1 MVTILMP
8 VYNEG
13 EYIYNNVMTV
23 DTFLNNEGIE
33 HQFLLV
39 DDGSRDNSWSE
50 MCRLACDHRHVSI
63 IRLSRNFGK
72 ESALCAG
79 LENATG
85 DAIII
90 MDSDLQHP
98 PEYIPEMVRLW
109 REEGYNVVEGIKED
123 RGKESL
129 SSKLAALLFYRTF
142 KRTTG
147 IDIGIASDFKLM
159 DRSAVEA
166 WKKLPE
172 KNTFFRGLSAW
183 VGFKRYAMPFKVAPR
198 AGGETKWTFSALV
211 RLAAN
216 SITAYTAAPLFIVFW
231 LGVLMGIG
239 ALVLTIQTL
248 YNYFA
253 HQSVPGFSTVILLLL
268 FIGSAIMISLSII
281 GLYIA
286 KIYDEVKARPRYL
299 IMNKQGNAIIEEN

>member
-1 MVTILMP
+1 MITVLMP

-13 EYIYNNVMTV
+13 KYIYNNVMKV
-23 DTFLNNEGIE
+23 DSLLIEKGIE

-39 DDGSRDNSWSE
+39 DDGSNDNTWDE
-50 MCRLACDHRHVSI
+50 MCRLASDYPHVSI

-79 LENATG
+79 LENAAG
-85 DAIII
+85 DAVVI

-109 REEGYNVVEGIKED
+109 REEGYNVVEGVKED

-129 SSKLAALLFYRTF
+129 GSKLAALLFYRTF
-142 KRTTG
+142 RRTTG
-147 IDIGIASDFKLM
+147 IDIGVASDFKLM

-172 KNTFFRGLSAW
+172 RNIFFRGLSAW
-183 VGFKRYAMPFKVAPR
+183 VGFKRCTLPFKVAPR
-198 AGGETKWTFSALV
+198 AGGDTKWTFSALV
-211 RLAAN
+211 RLAIN

-239 ALVLTIQTL
+239 AVILGIQTL

-286 KIYDEVKARPRYL
+286 KIYDEVKARPRYI
-299 IMNKQGNAIIEEN
+299 IMSKKGNAFFEQ

>member
-1 MVTILMP
+1 MP

-13 EYIYNNVMTV
+13 KYIYNNVMKV
-23 DTFLNNEGIE
+23 DSLLIKKGIE

-39 DDGSRDNSWSE
+39 DDGSNDNTWDE
-50 MCRLACDHRHVSI
+50 MCRLASDYPHVSI

-79 LENATG
+79 LENAAG
-85 DAIII
+85 DAVVI

-109 REEGYNVVEGIKED
+109 REEGYNVVEGVKED

-129 SSKLAALLFYRTF
+129 GSKLAALLFYRTF
-142 KRTTG
+142 RRTTG
-147 IDIGIASDFKLM
+147 IDIGVASDFKLM

-172 KNTFFRGLSAW
+172 RNIFFRGLSAW
-183 VGFKRYAMPFKVAPR
+183 VGFKRRTLPFKVAPR
-198 AGGETKWTFSALV
+198 AGGDTKWTFSALV
-211 RLAAN
+211 RLAIN

-239 ALVLTIQTL
+239 AVILGIQTL

-286 KIYDEVKARPRYL
+286 KIYDEVKARPRYI
-299 IMNKQGNAIIEEN
+299 IMSKKGNAFFEQ

>member
-1 MVTILMP
+1 MITVLMP

-13 EYIYNNVMTV
+13 KYIYNNVMKV
-23 DTFLNNEGIE
+23 DSLLIEKGIE

-39 DDGSRDNSWSE
+39 DDGSNDNTWDE
-50 MCRLACDHRHVSI
+50 MCRLASDYPHVSI

-79 LENATG
+79 LENAAG
-85 DAIII
+85 DAVVI

-109 REEGYNVVEGIKED
+109 REEGYNVVEGVKED

-129 SSKLAALLFYRTF
+129 GSKLAALLFYRTF
-142 KRTTG
+142 RRTTG
-147 IDIGIASDFKLM
+147 IDIGVASDFKLM

-172 KNTFFRGLSAW
+172 RNIFFRGLSAW
-183 VGFKRYAMPFKVAPR
+183 VGFKRCTPPFKVAPR
-198 AGGETKWTFSALV
+198 AGGDTKWTFSALV
-211 RLAAN
+211 GLAIN
-216 SITAYTAAPLFIVFW
+216 PITAYTAAPLFIVFW

-239 ALVLTIQTL
+239 AVILGIQTL

-286 KIYDEVKARPRYL
+286 KIYDEVKARPRYI
-299 IMNKQGNAIIEEN
+299 IMSKKGNAFFEQ

>member
-1 MVTILMP
+1 LITVLMP

-13 EYIYNNVMTV
+13 KYIYNNVMKV
-23 DTFLNNEGIE
+23 DSLLIKKGIE

-39 DDGSRDNSWSE
+39 DDGSTDNTWDE
-50 MCRLACDHRHVSI
+50 MCRLASDCPHVSI

-79 LENATG
+79 LENAAG
-85 DAIII
+85 DAVVI

-109 REEGYNVVEGIKED
+109 REEGYNVVEGVKED

-129 SSKLAALLFYRTF
+129 GSKLAALLFYRTF
-142 KRTTG
+142 RRTTG
-147 IDIGIASDFKLM
+147 IDIGVASDFKLM

-172 KNTFFRGLSAW
+172 RNIFFRGLSAW
-183 VGFKRYAMPFKVAPR
+183 VGFKRRTLPFKVAPR
-198 AGGETKWTFSALV
+198 AGGDTKWTFSALV
-211 RLAAN
+211 RLAIN

-239 ALVLTIQTL
+239 AVILGIQTL

-286 KIYDEVKARPRYL
+286 KIYDEVKARPRYI
-299 IMNKQGNAIIEEN
+299 IMSKKGNAFFEQ